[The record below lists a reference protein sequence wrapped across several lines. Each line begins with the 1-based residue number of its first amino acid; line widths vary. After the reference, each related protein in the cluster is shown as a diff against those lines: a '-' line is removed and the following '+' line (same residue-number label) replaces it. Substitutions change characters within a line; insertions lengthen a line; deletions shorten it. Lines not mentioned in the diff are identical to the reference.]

1 MAMRRR
7 TLLGAAALAAA
18 PDPMPA
24 RAQAALPPAE
34 TIPLWRW
41 GTSYPNFDR
50 WAALGISGSFVGA
63 LRDPPDANQVASV
76 RRMLDAAQRAGH
88 AFGLYLHPLNSA
100 RWGALGSADPSSPQV
115 RDHAMAT
122 LNAWM
127 SAVGDHPALRHML
140 LNSEYPPRWQGQA
153 NALTA
158 TMAKAAKAQR
168 PDLITW
174 TDPWRDA
181 PLPVPAGVDV
191 LGSWTYGHPHPL
203 RQTIV
208 PFLRAGAGADR
219 AVMQT
224 VSLYL
229 PTRWSAAAE
238 EAGAWR
244 IAPPAPAA
252 TALWLAFAQAPEF
265 LSIYAPSTADPF
277 SSEPARRDISGP
289 ETWAALGQVHANAIA
304 PFGPVLRACRP
315 ITARTALVLAA
326 GAVAAL
332 PAASLT
338 VGWHAEQAWPW
349 AAMLAQAGIEFRV
362 LLDSDLARPGA
373 LDAFET
379 VLVPFVTGLPE
390 STRAVLAATIAA
402 KKRVVTGAAF
412 PGARVFAADFAWLRQ
427 VDGGLATPLP
437 QARARQRLNEAT
449 QRLLRVLEPSAR
461 DARHNPDVF
470 VAQHDGGAVRWAVL
484 VNLALESSAGAN
496 GTYADRGQAR
506 RQQVFLPS
514 PQGAVW
520 VEAPRRAVL
529 RAAVLANEADLLL
542 DLPEAGGTVLARLPG
557 PPTAPRLER
566 SGTGAVLRA
575 PFPGVLP
582 YDVTLGATTRR
593 HATARDGTLA
603 LPAARGLVATCA
615 LSGKRAVLDI

>member
-18 PDPMPA
+18 PA
-24 RAQAALPPAE
+24 GAQVALPPAA

-63 LRDPPDANQVASV
+63 LRDPPDANQISSV
-76 RRMLDAAQRAGH
+76 RRMLDAAERAGH

-100 RWGALGSADPSSPQV
+100 RWGAPGSADPSSPQV

-122 LNAWM
+122 LQAWM
-127 SAVGDHPALRHML
+127 AAVGDHRALRHML
-140 LNSEYPPRWQGQA
+140 LNSEYPPRWQAQA
-153 NALTA
+153 NALTSA
-158 TMAKAAKAQR
+158 MAKAAKAMR

-181 PLPVPAGVDV
+181 PLAVPAGVDV
-191 LGSWTYGHPHPL
+191 LGSWTYGHPLAL
-203 RQTIV
+203 RQLIV
-208 PFLRAGAGADR
+208 PFLRAGAGPDR

-315 ITARTALVLAA
+315 LAARTALVLSA
-326 GAVAAL
+326 GAVASL
-332 PAASLT
+332 QAASLT

-373 LDAFET
+373 LEGFDT
-379 VLVPFVTGLPE
+379 VLVPFVAGLPE
-390 STRAVLAATIAA
+390 STRAALTAALAAR
-402 KKRVVTGAAF
+402 KHVVTGAAF
-412 PGARVFAADFAWLRQ
+412 PGARVFAAEFGWLRQ
-427 VDGGLATPLP
+427 VDGGLASRLP
-437 QARARQRLNEAT
+437 QARARQRLAEAT
-449 QRLLRVLEPSAR
+449 QRLLRVLEPNAR

-470 VAQHDGGAVRWAVL
+470 VAQHDGGAVRWVVL

-496 GTYADRGQAR
+496 GTYADRGQPR
-506 RQQVFLPS
+506 RQQAFLPS
-514 PQGAVW
+514 PPDAVW
-520 VEAPRRAVL
+520 IEAPRRAVL
-529 RAAVLANEADLLL
+529 RAPFLANEAELML
-542 DLPEAGGTVLARLPG
+542 DLPASGGTVLARLPG
-557 PPTAPRLER
+557 PPAAPRLER
-566 SGTGAVLRA
+566 TATGAVLRA
-575 PFPGVLP
+575 PFPGVMP
-582 YDVTLGATTRR
+582 YDVTLGGTTRR
-593 HATARDGTLA
+593 YATSRDGTLA

-615 LSGKRAVLDI
+615 LSGNRAVLDI